1 MYLKYK
7 SLALNRSST
16 PLATAGLIADSCRE
30 GAEWLFREIRFRL
43 EKSQKSF
50 RVVVYGN
57 IQITHKH

>member
-30 GAEWLFREIRFRL
+30 GAEWLFREISL
-43 EKSQKSF
+43 D
-50 RVVVYGN
+50 
-57 IQITHKH
+57 